1 MNLLSEKLKKLPD
14 RPGIYLFYNKD
25 KELVYVGKATSLKN
39 RVKSYWSKPK
49 TFRPIETMMHQVMDI
64 KWKET
69 DSALD
74 ALILEANYI
83 KKFHPIYNVKEKDDK
98 SWNYLLIT
106 REAFP
111 RLRSIRE
118 HELVTLKPKDKKA
131 FKYIFGPYA
140 QVKFKEVLKML
151 HSLFKV
157 SRCEPPSAGGQ
168 KRPCFDYQL
177 GNCLGVCANEITK
190 EEYKEKVIKPLV
202 AFLNGRKKSLVRNL
216 EIKMKKASSA
226 HNFEEAARLRNQ
238 AFSLKKIKDFALLDK
253 SFLEDEELKTGFKV
267 NRIEGY
273 DISNLGSEAK
283 VGSMVVFNQKGAI
296 KSEYKK
302 FKIKNVFGQSDVD
315 CLKEVLERR
324 IKHFEW
330 EWPQVILV
338 DGGKPQ
344 VNAVKKIINKENQTT
359 FVVGIAKGPT
369 RKKNEF
375 IHNET
380 DFDFLKWLQKNEN
393 LLIKARNEA
402 HRFAIG
408 YQRILKRKSLTN

>member
-1 MNLLSEKLKKLPD
+1 MESLIEKIKNLPD
-14 RPGIYLFYNKD
+14 KPGIYLFYNNK

-39 RVKSYWSKPK
+39 RVRSYFSRPK
-49 TFRPIETMMHQVMDI
+49 TFRPIETMMHQVADI

-98 SWNYLLIT
+98 SWNYLLVT
-106 REAFP
+106 KEDFP
-111 RLRSIRE
+111 RLESMRE
-118 HELVTLKPKDKKA
+118 HELVTLTTKEKKK

-157 SRCEPPSAGGQ
+157 SRCEPDQ

-177 GNCLGVCANEITK
+177 GNCLGVCANEISK
-190 EEYKEKVIKPLV
+190 AGYKEKVVKPLV
-202 AFLNGRKKSLVRNL
+202 AFLNGRKKSLIVSL
-216 EIKMKKASSA
+216 EKKMKEAAKT
-226 HNFEEAARLRNQ
+226 HDFEEAARLRNQ
-238 AFSLKKIKDFALLDK
+238 VFSLKKIKDFALLDK
-253 SFLEDEELKTGFKV
+253 SFLEDEELKSGFKV
-267 NRIEGY
+267 ERIEGY
-273 DISNLGSEAK
+273 DISNLGIEAK
-283 VGSMVVFNQKGAI
+283 VGSMVVFNQKGPT

-302 FKIKNVFGQSDVD
+302 FKIRGVVGQSDVD
-315 CLKEVLERR
+315 CLKEVLARR
-324 IKHFEW
+324 MKHAEW

-344 VNAVKKIINKENQTT
+344 VNAAKKIIDKENQTI
-359 FVVGIAKGPT
+359 FIVGIAKGVT

-375 IHNET
+375 IHTET
-380 DFDFLKWLQKNEN
+380 DFDFLKWLQKNEK
-393 LLIKARNEA
+393 LLIKVRNEA